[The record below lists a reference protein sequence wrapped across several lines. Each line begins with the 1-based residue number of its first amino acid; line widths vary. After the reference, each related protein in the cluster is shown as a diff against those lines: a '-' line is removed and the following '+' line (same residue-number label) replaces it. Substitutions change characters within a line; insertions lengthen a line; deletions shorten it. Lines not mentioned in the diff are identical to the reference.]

1 MEVMNTDGVVA
12 LILAGGEGNRLSVLT
27 EERAKPAIPF
37 GGMYRII
44 DFTLTNCA
52 QSGVSRVGVLTQY
65 NPQSLTE
72 HIGLG
77 VPWGLDRPPGGIS
90 ILQPHPTRRRSGGWY
105 KGTADAVYQNL
116 SFVEEHHAQCV
127 LILAGDHI
135 YRMRYDGL
143 VAFHEARKA
152 DVTVGVVEVPWDETH
167 RFGVAV
173 LDENNRIVTFQEK
186 SPKPISQLA
195 SMGIYVFSPQVLKE
209 VLEEDAQRSRSTH
222 DFGRDLLPVL
232 LSQYAVFAY
241 RFSDYWRDVGTVL
254 AYWQANMELLG
265 DPPSFDLDDGGGQIL
280 TRHLDTPPGRIGP
293 EATVQL
299 SLLAPGCVIRRKVRH
314 CVISSGVVVEEGSV
328 VEDSVLLEDVA
339 VKAGARV
346 QFAILDKEA
355 VVGEGTML
363 GHGEDYTPNQDEP
376 ENLSCGLV
384 LVGKR
389 AAIPGGISIG
399 RNCKIMPGVTEGDF
413 QGLTLVP
420 SGATIQKR
428 ARRQAPNGVPVA
440 P

>member
-1 MEVMNTDGVVA
+1 MNTDGVVA

-37 GGMYRII
+37 AAKYRII

-52 QSGVSRVGVLTQY
+52 HSGVSRAGVLTQY
-65 NPQSLTE
+65 NPQSLME

-116 SFVEEHHAQCV
+116 SFVEEHRAQCV
-127 LILAGDHI
+127 LVLAGDHV

-152 DVTVGVVEVPWDETH
+152 DVTVSVVEVPWDETH
-167 RFGVAV
+167 RFGVVA
-173 LDENNRIVTFQEK
+173 LGENNRVVAFQEK
-186 SPKPISQLA
+186 STKPISRLA
-195 SMGIYVFSPQVLKE
+195 SMGIYVFSPRVLRG
-209 VLEEDAQRSRSTH
+209 VLEEDARRGNSTH

-232 LSQYAVFAY
+232 IEQYAVFAY
-241 RFSDYWRDVGTVL
+241 RFSGYWRDVGTVL
-254 AYWQANMELLG
+254 AYWQANMDLLG
-265 DPPSFDLDDGGGQIL
+265 DPPSFDLGDGGGQVL
-280 TRHLDTPPGRIGP
+280 TRHFDTPPGRIGP

-299 SLLAPGCVIRRKVRH
+299 SLLSPGCVIRGKVRH
-314 CVISSGVVVEEGSV
+314 CVISRGVVVEEGAV
-328 VEDSVLLEDVA
+328 VEDSILLDDAV

-346 QFAILDKEA
+346 QFAILDKEV
-355 VVGEGTML
+355 VVGEGTVL
-363 GHGEDYTPNQDEP
+363 GHGEDYTPNRDEP
-376 ENLSCGLV
+376 ENLACGLV
-384 LVGKR
+384 LAGKR
-389 AAIPGGISIG
+389 AAVPGGISIG
-399 RNCKIMPGVTEGDF
+399 RNCKIMPGVTEEDF

-420 SGATIQKR
+420 SGTTIQSR
-428 ARRQAPNGVPVA
+428 ARRQARNGVPVA